1 MGELMRRYW
10 VPALLSWE
18 VPEPDSPPV
27 TVKLLGEELVGF
39 RQTDGHVGVVGARCA
54 HRRAHLFWGRN
65 EENGIRCVYHGWK
78 FDCEGACVDMPSE
91 PAESNFKDKVR
102 IPAYP
107 THEVGGVVWA
117 YMGPA
122 EKRPAPPLFEWT
134 QVPATHRSMS
144 KVIQESNW
152 LQALEGGI
160 DSVHTNFLHG
170 GRPPGYVSTSP
181 RAAQGMERDDS
192 LSKVVEVVP
201 TDYGYTY
208 AGISNLRAEGMRSVR
223 AYHWVMPW
231 HQIRPGGNGCNGHM
245 WVPIDDEN
253 TMVYN
258 LSYTWPEFEPQ
269 GERFGVGSGGRGGV
283 MSYEGEMPPW
293 RRDANLPVGN
303 GNEFELDL
311 DPTNF
316 RSHRN
321 AENKYKIDRE
331 VQRTETYTGIEGVNT
346 QDRAVQ
352 ESMGA
357 IADRTL
363 ERLGTTDRAIINAR
377 RTLLKAAKIVQDGGE
392 PPGLSP
398 SYYKIRSIQKALSK
412 DVQWF
417 EALKSELF
425 QLQEPQPTT
434 TP

>member
-1 MGELMRRYW
+1 
-10 VPALLSWE
+10 
-18 VPEPDSPPV
+18 
-27 TVKLLGEELVGF
+27 
-39 RQTDGHVGVVGARCA
+39 
-54 HRRAHLFWGRN
+54 
-65 EENGIRCVYHGWK
+65 
-78 FDCEGACVDMPSE
+78 MPSE
-91 PAESNFKDKVR
+91 PEESNFKDKVR

-117 YMGPA
+117 YMGPP
-122 EKRPAPPLFEWT
+122 EKKPAPPLFEWT

-425 QLQEPQPTT
+425 QLQEPQPTA